1 MNDIRERIIEP
12 LKGEIDKI
20 KNIQEFQVLK
30 SKYVGKKG
38 EISKLMKEIG
48 KIEPEKRKE
57 FGAFV
62 NNLKKEAEAILEE
75 GLEKVKQH
83 LKEMEEK
90 KSWVDITLPGA
101 KRKIGYE
108 HILKQ
113 TIRDVYEIFSSMGYK
128 IVEGPEIET
137 TWHNFDALNTPEW
150 HPARDMQ
157 DTFYIEGKDN
167 IILRT
172 HTSPVQVR
180 TMLNTEPPL
189 AIISPGRVY
198 RKDEPDATHS
208 PAFNQFEGLY
218 IDKNV
223 TVGHLKATLEQF
235 LTMYFGGSR
244 KVLLRPSYFP
254 FVEPGYE
261 VDVDCMFCGGKG
273 CNVCKGT
280 GWIEILGAG
289 LVHPNV
295 LKNVGYDPEK
305 WQGFAFGTGIERI
318 AMLKY
323 GISDMREF
331 YRNDM
336 RFLGL

>member
-1 MNDIRERIIEP
+1 M
-12 LKGEIDKI
+12 KEIKDKI
-20 KNIQEFQVLK
+20 LNDLTEKIKEVKNIQEFQVLK
-30 SKYVGKKG
+30 SKFLGKKG
-38 EISKLMKEIG
+38 EISNLMKGIS

-62 NNLKKEAEAILEE
+62 NSIKKEAEQILEE
-75 GLEKVKQH
+75 AFLN
-83 LKEMEEK
+83 LKKKIKEEEEK
-90 KSWVDITLPGA
+90 KNWVDITLPGA
-101 KRKIGYE
+101 RRKIGYE

-113 TIRDVYEIFSSMGYK
+113 TIREIYDIFSSMGYK

-137 TWHNFDALNTPEW
+137 TWHNFDALNTPDW

-157 DTFYIEGKDN
+157 DTFYIKDN

-180 TMLNTEPPL
+180 TMLNNKPPL

-208 PAFNQFEGLY
+208 PAFNQVEGLY

-223 TVGHLKATLEQF
+223 TVGHLKATLERF

-295 LKNVGYDPEK
+295 LKNVGYDPNE
-305 WQGFAFGTGIERI
+305 WQGFAFGTGVERI
-318 AMLKY
+318 AMLKH

>member
-1 MNDIRERIIEP
+1 MNDIRERIIES